1 MPSLKAGV
9 KMIES
14 QVVVVGA
21 GPAGLSTALALT
33 DRGVSP
39 LVMDRANEV
48 AASWRGRYDR
58 LRLNTSRP
66 LSHLPGRRFPKGT
79 PMFPTRD
86 QFVEHL
92 QSRSREQGIELR
104 LATSAERIDRDATGW
119 LVQTSAGE
127 PIHSLHVVV
136 ATGYENKAVIPDWPG
151 RESFTG
157 MLLHSSE
164 YRNPA
169 TFQGRDVLVVGPG
182 CSGMEIAHDL
192 ATGGAAKVWLAVR
205 TPPNILLRASPG
217 PVPNDVVGVALLK
230 LPTKFA
236 DKVTR
241 SGQRSD
247 LGDLS
252 EYGLPFPEEG
262 VFARIARHGGE
273 PTIVDKEV
281 IEAIKSRRFEVVG
294 AVQSFDAGLVE
305 LADHTWLNPHA
316 VICATGYRRN
326 LEPLV
331 GHLGVL
337 DGHGVPHAVGG
348 KEAAKGLRFIGFVP
362 RPGALGYIAKEGRL
376 AAQAIA
382 RELRSLPLS
391 S

>member
-1 MPSLKAGV
+1 
-9 KMIES
+9 
-14 QVVVVGA
+14 
-21 GPAGLSTALALT
+21 
-33 DRGVSP
+33 
-39 LVMDRANEV
+39 
-48 AASWRGRYDR
+48 
-58 LRLNTSRP
+58 
-66 LSHLPGRRFPKGT
+66 
-79 PMFPTRD
+79 
-86 QFVEHL
+86 
-92 QSRSREQGIELR
+92 
-104 LATSAERIDRDATGW
+104 
-119 LVQTSAGE
+119 
-127 PIHSLHVVV
+127 VV

-281 IEAIKSRRFEVVG
+281 IEAIKSRRF
-294 AVQSFDAGLVE
+294 
-305 LADHTWLNPHA
+305 
-316 VICATGYRRN
+316 CATGYQRN